1 MFNMKKMKKI
11 LAFCLCAM
19 LMTTVPTFTETAGA
33 ATTSTKKTTSTTT
46 KKKTTIKGWYKLKT
60 GGMRYFKNGKY
71 ITGCH
76 KIGKYVYLFN
86 KNGFKAQKNT
96 TYKGVQYFID
106 DYAHVTGWRKGST
119 FYYNNGKAMSA
130 NKALNFRAYQNARN
144 VINQVTNS
152 RMSKSQKLEACFRW
166 VMSKYYFTWRRFDQ
180 GGPVWYAVQANDHFE
195 RGCGD
200 CIADASAFA
209 YLAKALGYKNVYI
222 CADGV
227 RSDDNSHAWTEING
241 RVYDPLFAE
250 AKSYSRNYNVSYGV
264 YTLSPVTKKKLS

>member
-19 LMTTVPTFTETAGA
+19 LMTTVPTFTETASA

-130 NKALNFRAYQNARN
+130 NKALDFRAYQNARN

-152 RMSKSQKLEACFRW
+152 RMSKSQKLEACFR
-166 VMSKYYFTWRRFDQ
+166 
-180 GGPVWYAVQANDHFE
+180 
-195 RGCGD
+195 
-200 CIADASAFA
+200 
-209 YLAKALGYKNVYI
+209 
-222 CADGV
+222 
-227 RSDDNSHAWTEING
+227 
-241 RVYDPLFAE
+241 
-250 AKSYSRNYNVSYGV
+250 
-264 YTLSPVTKKKLS
+264 

>member
-19 LMTTVPTFTETAGA
+19 LMTTVPTFTETASA

-130 NKALNFRAYQNARN
+130 NKALDFRAYQNARN
-144 VINQVTNS
+144 
-152 RMSKSQKLEACFRW
+152 E
-166 VMSKYYFTWRRFDQ
+166 
-180 GGPVWYAVQANDHFE
+180 
-195 RGCGD
+195 
-200 CIADASAFA
+200 
-209 YLAKALGYKNVYI
+209 
-222 CADGV
+222 
-227 RSDDNSHAWTEING
+227 
-241 RVYDPLFAE
+241 
-250 AKSYSRNYNVSYGV
+250 
-264 YTLSPVTKKKLS
+264 